1 MFRFLIYL
9 VVGELFGLLAWIVAP
24 ILPLFATMQ
33 DGWSDNS
40 HYRAVEPRLP
50 WWLGWFMTP
59 DNSLWGD
66 NGWQTKHC
74 PNFKSYWGMVKWLC
88 RNRAYGFSWTVLA
101 CPVGDPAAAVVDGD
115 LNIDR
120 NNGRFGSFRI
130 VLGDYWQRKW
140 VTRIGNTDYLVS
152 LNVGWLLDPYVKN
165 PETVKAQ
172 PLALYLF
179 SPRFGRV
186 VYA

>member
-24 ILPLFATMQ
+24 ILPMFATMQ

-50 WWLGWFMTP
+50 WW
-59 DNSLWGD
+59 
-66 NGWQTKHC
+66 
-74 PNFKSYWGMVKWLC
+74 
-88 RNRAYGFSWTVLA
+88 
-101 CPVGDPAAAVVDGD
+101 
-115 LNIDR
+115 
-120 NNGRFGSFRI
+120 FGSFRI

-172 PLALYLF
+172 PRALYLF

-186 VYA
+186 VHA

>member
-1 MFRFLIYL
+1 MFRYLIYFI
-9 VVGELFGLLAWIVAP
+9 VGQLFDLLAWVAAP
-24 ILPLFATMQ
+24 VLPLFATMQ

-40 HYRAVEPRLP
+40 HARAVEPRLP

-74 PNFKSYWGMVKWLC
+74 PNFKSYWGMVKWLW

-101 CPVGDPAAAVVDGD
+101 CPVADPSTAVVVGD

-130 VLGDYWQRKW
+130 MLGDYWQRKW
-140 VTRIGNTDYLVS
+140 VTRIGSTDFLVS
-152 LNVGWLLDPYVKN
+152 LNIGWLLDTYVKN
-165 PETVKAQ
+165 PATVVEQPKA
-172 PLALYLF
+172 LF
-179 SPRFGRV
+179 LCSPRLGRITNG
-186 VYA
+186 